1 MSTIPE
7 IRTLPVPDGL
17 EGERVDAAIS
27 RMFGFSR
34 TKAAE
39 LAAAGKVQ
47 VDGAVVG
54 KSERVSGGAWLEV
67 EMPQA
72 PAPVQVVAEPV
83 EGMEIVHDDDDV
95 VVIVKPVGVAAHPPL
110 AGPDRRSSA
119 VSPPPATG
127 SPPPAPP
134 SARASCTAWTWA
146 PPA

>member
-39 LAAAGKVQ
+39 LAAAGKVL
-47 VDGAVVG
+47 VDGTVVG
-54 KSERVSGGAWLEV
+54 KSERVHGGAWLEV

-72 PAPVQVVAEPV
+72 PRPC
-83 EGMEIVHDDDDV
+83 
-95 VVIVKPVGVAAHPPL
+95 
-110 AGPDRRSSA
+110 RSS
-119 VSPPPATG
+119 
-127 SPPPAPP
+127 P
-134 SARASCTAWTWA
+134 SRSRAWRSCTTTTTCS
-146 PPA
+146 